1 MSATR
6 RLTVIG
12 DFAGEYVIDE
22 ELPDGRLLIRP
33 EPAYPAV
40 LTPGTGRALS
50 DDEFAVF
57 PAEHGRRCCLPTA
70 RGSYVPHPAARRDVR
85 RRL

>member
-1 MSATR
+1 MSMSATR
-6 RLTVIG
+6 RLTVVG
-12 DFAGEYVIDE
+12 DLAGEYVIDE

-50 DDEFAVF
+50 DDEFADF
-57 PAEHGRRCCLPTA
+57 LAEHDPQMLPPD
-70 RGSYVPHPAARRDVR
+70 GEG
-85 RRL
+85 